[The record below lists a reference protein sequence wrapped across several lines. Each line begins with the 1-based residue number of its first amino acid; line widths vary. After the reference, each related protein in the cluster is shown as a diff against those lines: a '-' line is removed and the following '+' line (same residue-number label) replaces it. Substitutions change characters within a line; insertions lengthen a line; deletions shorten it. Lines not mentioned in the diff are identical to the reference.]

1 MTVEQLASDYKQ
13 LMAVTNYLASA
24 LQSIDIFEKYNE
36 NNTLASR
43 RIWSN
48 YNCWL
53 YQGEAIANVNYAE
66 IELAIEKYKTLLE
79 AINHKQELKMLLQ
92 GMDMSI
98 INAPQK

>member
-1 MTVEQLASDYKQ
+1 MTIEQLANDYKQ

-36 NNTLASR
+36 SNTLASR

-66 IELAIEKYKTLLE
+66 IDLAVEKYKQLME
-79 AINHKQELKMLLQ
+79 NIKHNQELKMMLQ
-92 GMDMSI
+92 GVDMSI

>member
-1 MTVEQLASDYKQ
+1 MTVEQLANDYKQ

-24 LQSIDIFEKYNE
+24 MQSIDIFQKYNE
-36 NNTLASR
+36 ESTLANR

-53 YQGEAIANVNYAE
+53 YQGEAIANVNYAQ
-66 IELAIEKYKTLLE
+66 IELAVEKFKKLMET
-79 AINHKQELKMLLQ
+79 INHNQELKMLLQ
-92 GMDMSI
+92 GKDMSI

>member
-13 LMAVTNYLASA
+13 LMAVTNYMASA
-24 LQSIDIFEKYNE
+24 MQSIDIFQKYNE
-36 NNTLASR
+36 ESTLANR

-53 YQGEAIANVNYAE
+53 YQGEAIANVNYAQ
-66 IELAIEKYKTLLE
+66 IELAVEKFKKLMET
-79 AINHKQELKMLLQ
+79 INHNQELKMLLQ
-92 GMDMSI
+92 GKDMSI